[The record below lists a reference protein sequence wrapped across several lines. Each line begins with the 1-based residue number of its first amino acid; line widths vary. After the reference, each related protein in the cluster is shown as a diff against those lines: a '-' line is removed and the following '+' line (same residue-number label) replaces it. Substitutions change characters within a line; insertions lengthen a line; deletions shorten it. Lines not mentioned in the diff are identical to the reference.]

1 MHKVTLSGLVVLL
14 LIVMSLSTIVIGVHA
29 DEGNSECTAEDGTV
43 ENCNENEYCD
53 SSDGACKA
61 AGITMLL
68 VGNEVEYYD
77 VTDDAYV
84 DLGALCYTNDGR
96 NLTETINVYSNPFP
110 DLGVAGT
117 YQIDY
122 FCTDTEF
129 LMNGTDWMNAS
140 VSRTVI
146 VSIVEDNSEV
156 DDGGELLDQSS
167 TLDDIASSIGWAWP
181 HGAKD
186 PGVYQRSGNHSLGI
200 WELDEN
206 LDDASTEMGCDEKWV
221 LDQPTTKFQQILNTN
236 GEAIVNTGDE
246 TYYIATTGDWDVSR
260 DFDQKLTGLNSF
272 VMSVEGQSSETE
284 IEYALLVALV
294 SDDLDCTNCSNNVS
308 HAVIAA
314 IDTENNL
321 YVEVMGGGD
330 LNIQNNPIL
339 ALRGEPVLQGIVSW
353 GAGTTRD
360 GGNYTAFLEFGH
372 KDAYIGGGVS
382 DADNISSTW
391 FLSIG
396 KHDSGNISSDLGS
409 ATVLNRGGPQK
420 DQFFLTIDPLGSK
433 LDNSHILDYESDC
446 FVEEVAEEIIEQ
458 PLDTEGDDDIEIT
471 GAGDVADLAVLGGA
485 GLLAGLG
492 LSSILGQTGRGG
504 GGEKNWRWADGRRS
518 RKRGNGKPEKN
529 EKPERGNGGESR
541 DMPALCGEGD
551 VDS

>member
-1 MHKVTLSGLVVLL
+1 MHKVTLSGLIVLI
-14 LIVMSLSTIVIGVHA
+14 LIVMSLSTIVIEVHA
-29 DEGNSECTAEDGTV
+29 DEGNSECTADDGTV

-61 AGITMLL
+61 TGITMLL

-77 VTDDAYV
+77 VTDDEYV

-117 YQIDY
+117 YRIDY
-122 FCTDTEF
+122 VCTDTEF
-129 LMNGTDWMNAS
+129 WMNAS
-140 VSRTVI
+140 VNRTVI

-156 DDGGELLDQSS
+156 DDGGELADQSS

-206 LDDASTEMGCDEKWV
+206 LDDASTEMRCDEKWV
-221 LDQPTTKFQQILNTN
+221 LDAPPTNFQQILNTN

-272 VMSVEGQSSETE
+272 VMSVEGQSSETQ

-294 SDDLDCTNCSNNVS
+294 SDDDLDCTNCSNNVS

-360 GGNYTAFLEFGH
+360 GGDYTASLAIARDFW
-372 KDAYIGGGVS
+372 GGVS
-382 DADNISSTW
+382 GSDNISSTW

-420 DQFFLTIDPLGSK
+420 DQFFLTIDPLGNK

-446 FVEEVAEEIIEQ
+446 VIEEIAEDIIEQ
-458 PLDTEGDDDIEIT
+458 ALDTEGNDDIDIT
-471 GAGDVADLAVLGGA
+471 GAGDVADLSVIGGA
-485 GLLAGLG
+485 GLLAGIGVTSLLG
-492 LSSILGQTGRGG
+492 GLGSGSGFTRAVDH
-504 GGEKNWRWADGRRS
+504 NTVRS
-518 RKRGNGKPEKN
+518 NREQSPSKRGNGKPENN
-529 EKPERGNGGESR
+529 EKPEKDIRADDLDR
-541 DMPALCGEGD
+541 AEGLQSD
-551 VDS
+551 DIERS